1 MIKNL
6 IFDVDGTIWNST
18 PIVARGWN
26 RAITETGYS
35 NAVITP
41 QVLQREFGQPMDV
54 IADHLFGDVT
64 DMKRRQELLDLC
76 CRYEQELLA
85 DNREDISYPGVLDGI
100 RELSA
105 KHALY
110 IVSNCQCGYIEL
122 VMEKNKIGGFIR
134 DHECFGNTGTCKGET
149 IKLLMERNG
158 IDRAQA
164 AYATHVKARANNKKM
179 QKRIAHEEALFYEEL
194 LQKEINEDREA
205 HGKKPLKEKSDKDD
219 DDNDSTP
226 SAGGDPKEFT
236 DDIPKDTKTIKCS
249 TTDPESGW
257 FRKGCCML

>member
-54 IADHLFGDVT
+54 IADHLFGGVT
-64 DMKRRQELLDLC
+64 DMKKRQELLDLC

-164 AYATHVKARANNKKM
+164 AYIGDTMGDCEAARLAGIPFIFASYGFGKVPEATLKITKFSDIFALV
-179 QKRIAHEEALFYEEL
+179 EA
-194 LQKEINEDREA
+194 
-205 HGKKPLKEKSDKDD
+205 
-219 DDNDSTP
+219 
-226 SAGGDPKEFT
+226 
-236 DDIPKDTKTIKCS
+236 
-249 TTDPESGW
+249 
-257 FRKGCCML
+257 